1 VKRSSGSR
9 PLGVSLIA
17 IACFSGAIWSFAAAA
32 FPSFFYRWSIPA
44 YPPLLVLRHRVVE
57 GAGRYVGFV
66 LTGRGQDLGA
76 LLVGLALVILALLLW
91 RRAHLAPFVFL
102 SVLWIGTFY
111 YALAFWR
118 SNLRLLARTA
128 FKQLSLGTSVI
139 VVGNLIALLAVL
151 LMVSAYLWR
160 RRSLFG

>member
-1 VKRSSGSR
+1 MKRSSGSR

-76 LLVGLALVILALLLW
+76 LLVGLALAFMAASTT
-91 RRAHLAPFVFL
+91 RNFLAPFVFL